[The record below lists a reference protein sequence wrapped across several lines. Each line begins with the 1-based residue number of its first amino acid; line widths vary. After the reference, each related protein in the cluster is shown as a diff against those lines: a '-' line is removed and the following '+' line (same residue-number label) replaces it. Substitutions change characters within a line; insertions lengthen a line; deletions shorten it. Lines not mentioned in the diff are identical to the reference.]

1 PGSHRARIRKGR
13 GTGSGIGKTAGR
25 GGKGQTARQG
35 GKVRPGF
42 EGGQMPLI
50 RRIPKRG
57 FTNPFKQ
64 PAQVVNVRHLGQ
76 LAEGVE
82 VTPDTLFGAGLVR
95 RPDRPI
101 KLLGMGD
108 VQRKFSVK
116 GVTVLALGIMPYISA
131 SIVFQLA
138 APVFPVVEK
147 MQRDE
152 EGRKKLTQ
160 WTRYLTVVLCLF
172 QAYGYGLF
180 TEQIPGAVASP
191 GFFFRLTT
199 VLTLTTGG
207 VFVMWLGEQITERGI
222 GNGASLLIFF
232 SIVERIWP
240 ETIRTVD

>member
-1 PGSHRARIRKGR
+1 MAKAKSKTTSKARSRSRVKPRARAKAPKGEAPHLTLSSLHPPRGSHRARIRKGR
-13 GTGSGIGKTAGR
+13 GPGSGIGKTAGR

-82 VTPDTLFGAGLVR
+82 VTPETLFGAGLVR
-95 RPDRPI
+95 RPDRPV

-116 GVTVLALGIMPYISA
+116 GVTVSA
-131 SIVFQLA
+131 SARSKI
-138 APVFPVVEK
+138 E
-147 MQRDE
+147 
-152 EGRKKLTQ
+152 
-160 WTRYLTVVLCLF
+160 
-172 QAYGYGLF
+172 QAGG
-180 TEQIPGAVASP
+180 TIAS
-191 GFFFRLTT
+191 
-199 VLTLTTGG
+199 
-207 VFVMWLGEQITERGI
+207 
-222 GNGASLLIFF
+222 
-232 SIVERIWP
+232 
-240 ETIRTVD
+240 

>member
-1 PGSHRARIRKGR
+1 MAKAKAKTRTKPKPRSTAKRRAKAPKGELIPLTLSSLHPPRGSHRVRIRKGR
-13 GTGSGIGKTAGR
+13 GPGSGIGKTAGR

-82 VTPDTLFGAGLVR
+82 VTPETLFGAGLVR
-95 RPDRPI
+95 RPDRPV

-116 GVTVLALGIMPYISA
+116 GVTVSA
-131 SIVFQLA
+131 SARSKI
-138 APVFPVVEK
+138 E
-147 MQRDE
+147 
-152 EGRKKLTQ
+152 
-160 WTRYLTVVLCLF
+160 
-172 QAYGYGLF
+172 QAGG
-180 TEQIPGAVASP
+180 TIAS
-191 GFFFRLTT
+191 
-199 VLTLTTGG
+199 
-207 VFVMWLGEQITERGI
+207 
-222 GNGASLLIFF
+222 
-232 SIVERIWP
+232 
-240 ETIRTVD
+240 